1 MSSEEL
7 RECPVRVRGG
17 GGGAF
22 SDVAALAPPERARL
36 AGRSTLLPASWPPGG
51 EVTPV
56 VELLDH
62 LLRDQILQ
70 GRQTT
75 CYQ

>member
-36 AGRSTLLPASWPPGG
+36 VGRSTLLPASWPPGG
-51 EVTPV
+51 GSNTS
-56 VELLDH
+56 
-62 LLRDQILQ
+62 
-70 GRQTT
+70 G
-75 CYQ
+75 